1 MAYANNAYADESKTI
16 KEASCRHILR
26 HYFYIF
32 FKGKYLNDGSNAL
45 IGSCSYRLRHVASI
59 KIRRAFLTFTLQNM
73 QYFAF
78 CETVVLSDFL
88 GAFIV

>member
-1 MAYANNAYADESKTI
+1 MAYANDAYADESKTI
-16 KEASCRHILR
+16 KEASRHHILR
-26 HYFYIF
+26 PYFYIF

-78 CETVVLSDFL
+78 YETVVFSDFL
-88 GAFIV
+88 GTCIV

>member
-1 MAYANNAYADESKTI
+1 MAYANNAYSDESKTI
-16 KEASCRHILR
+16 KEASFHHILR
-26 HYFYIF
+26 PYFYIF

-78 CETVVLSDFL
+78 CEQLFFRTFSVHV
-88 GAFIV
+88 